1 VKLIA
6 YLGDCYS
13 IFEMAKWAD
22 YLISQVSYDSNH
34 LITKVKQH
42 RDNGNTISEGEVVD
56 RYIIADNLGHG
67 NRYMTVYSD
76 LGKIRIGKNIR
87 YFRAY
92 EHHYI
97 RIDNNKV
104 SSDNLGDLPQ
114 PDESKQEEKPAL
126 TETKPKPAVETK
138 PLSALSS
145 AFFAEQVVEKPEPAA
160 VEADVTPE
168 PAAVEADVTP
178 EPAAVEADVTP
189 EPAAVEADVTPEPA
203 AVEADVTPEPA
214 KETKKKIVT
223 MKLSAKKKVRSKK
236 KSAKKKVRSK
246 KKVHSKKKSAKKK
259 VRSKKKVHSKKKSA
273 KKKRS

>member
-6 YLGDCYS
+6 YLGDSCS

-76 LGKIRIGKNIR
+76 LDKIRIGKNIR

-145 AFFAEQVVEKPEPAA
+145 AFFAEQVVEKLEPAA

-168 PAAVEADVTP
+168 PAAVETEVTP
-178 EPAAVEADVTP
+178 
-189 EPAAVEADVTPEPA
+189 
-203 AVEADVTPEPA
+203 
-214 KETKKKIVT
+214 KETKKKV
-223 MKLSAKKKVRSKK
+223 MKTKSPTKKKPTKK
-236 KSAKKKVRSK
+236 KSAKKKPTK
-246 KKVHSKKKSAKKK
+246 K
-259 VRSKKKVHSKKKSA
+259 
-273 KKKRS
+273 KKKRA